1 MASDLWRM
9 SVTELVEAIRQK
21 QVSSR
26 EVIQAHLERIEAI
39 NPTVNAVTVQLA
51 ESALAAA
58 ALADQQ
64 LATGH
69 AVGPL
74 HGVPMTVKE
83 NIDLAGSA
91 TTHGIVAFK
100 DLRPPGD
107 APHIAQLKAA
117 GAIPIGRTNMPDFG
131 WRWHTDNAL
140 RGATVNPWDASRTP
154 GGSSGGDAVALATG
168 MTPLGMGNDYAGS
181 LRWPS
186 QCCGTTALRPTLGRI
201 PMVRVPERVPA
212 MPLAS
217 QLFAVHGP
225 MARHARD
232 LRLALA
238 AMSGPDPRDP
248 WWVPAPLHGPEVA
261 SPIRVAVTID
271 PAHQGVDPQ
280 VAEAVRRAA
289 AALADAGYAVEEM
302 EPPALRRGVELFFQL
317 GRTHGQLSVSAV
329 RLEALASE
337 DFLHVRRTM
346 RRASDMIVGIPA
358 RDGLIERLELAH
370 AWGMFQAKRPLI
382 LGPVATVQPFVVD
395 FDTTASAEQALS
407 WLQAVRL
414 VVVVNL
420 LGLPSVAIP
429 VGVADGL
436 PQSVQVIGPRYRED
450 LCLDAAEA
458 IEVRLGSLTPI
469 DPR

>member
-1 MASDLWRM
+1 
-9 SVTELVEAIRQK
+9 
-21 QVSSR
+21 
-26 EVIQAHLERIEAI
+26 
-39 NPTVNAVTVQLA
+39 
-51 ESALAAA
+51 
-58 ALADQQ
+58 
-64 LATGH
+64 
-69 AVGPL
+69 
-74 HGVPMTVKE
+74 
-83 NIDLAGSA
+83 
-91 TTHGIVAFK
+91 
-100 DLRPPGD
+100 
-107 APHIAQLKAA
+107 
-117 GAIPIGRTNMPDFG
+117 
-131 WRWHTDNAL
+131 
-140 RGATVNPWDASRTP
+140 
-154 GGSSGGDAVALATG
+154 
-168 MTPLGMGNDYAGS
+168 
-181 LRWPS
+181 
-186 QCCGTTALRPTLGRI
+186 
-201 PMVRVPERVPA
+201 
-212 MPLAS
+212 
-217 QLFAVHGP
+217 
-225 MARHARD
+225 
-232 LRLALA
+232 
-238 AMSGPDPRDP
+238 
-248 WWVPAPLHGPEVA
+248 
-261 SPIRVAVTID
+261 
-271 PAHQGVDPQ
+271 VDPQ

-317 GRTHGQLSVSAV
+317 GRTHGQLSVSPV

-358 RDGLIERLELAH
+358 RDGFIERLELAH
-370 AWGMFQAKRPLI
+370 AWGMFQANRPLI

-458 IEVRLGSLTPI
+458 IEARLGSLTPI